1 MNKKILLPLAG
12 SSAHAEALSSHLST
26 SLMLRVTPGVVD
38 KLYTA
43 TNELQWLTVQQII
56 GYYGK

>member
-1 MNKKILLPLAG
+1 MFYFLLIMNKKFLLPLAG

-38 KLYTA
+38 KLYMA
-43 TNELQWLTVQQII
+43 TNELQ
-56 GYYGK
+56 